1 MYTGLNSS
9 LKITLKQ
16 NLKAIFKEGKLPP
29 PKAKKKKK
37 HSNKVLEA

>member
-16 NLKAIFKEGKLPP
+16 NLKAIFKKGKLPP
-29 PKAKKKKK
+29 KAKQKKK